1 MTSITLL
8 PLLNTHTHTHTTT
21 VFKGLDIMGFH
32 LWDYGD
38 FQDKQIA
45 FFFSSCF
52 WFYIYFQKDKNE
64 LTFSLSLLV
73 DGCIHRAAGPCL
85 LAECRNL
92 NGCETGH
99 AKITCG
105 YDLPAKC
112 EYSSCEH
119 CFHIHWARL
128 YGFILQVCNWKGKW

>member
-1 MTSITLL
+1 ML
-8 PLLNTHTHTHTTT
+8 
-21 VFKGLDIMGFH
+21 
-32 LWDYGD
+32 
-38 FQDKQIA
+38 
-45 FFFSSCF
+45 
-52 WFYIYFQKDKNE
+52 
-64 LTFSLSLLV
+64 SLSQVLHLFPTDRIWANFFLSPPV

-112 EYSSCEH
+112 EYSSFEH
-119 CFHIHWARL
+119 SFKIRCTLLPCFTPQIIEEQMAVVFL
-128 YGFILQVCNWKGKW
+128 N

>member
-1 MTSITLL
+1 MSRKS
-8 PLLNTHTHTHTTT
+8 NKREKEKKEKKEQ
-21 VFKGLDIMGFH
+21 V
-32 LWDYGD
+32 
-38 FQDKQIA
+38 KQWKKEEKYEKEEEERRKRREV
-45 FFFSSCF
+45 CR
-52 WFYIYFQKDKNE
+52 
-64 LTFSLSLLV
+64 TM

-112 EYSSCEH
+112 EYTFSEH
-119 CFHIHWARL
+119 YFKVR
-128 YGFILQVCNWKGKW
+128 

>member
-1 MTSITLL
+1 MRNSKPREPNGGTGTQARVSRVILL
-8 PLLNTHTHTHTTT
+8 PLCKAASH
-21 VFKGLDIMGFH
+21 KG
-32 LWDYGD
+32 
-38 FQDKQIA
+38 KA
-45 FFFSSCF
+45 S
-52 WFYIYFQKDKNE
+52 K
-64 LTFSLSLLV
+64 SLSTWKALV

-112 EYSSCEH
+112 EFSSFEY
-119 CFHIHWARL
+119 CF
-128 YGFILQVCNWKGKW
+128 

>member
-1 MTSITLL
+1 M
-8 PLLNTHTHTHTTT
+8 
-21 VFKGLDIMGFH
+21 
-32 LWDYGD
+32 
-38 FQDKQIA
+38 
-45 FFFSSCF
+45 
-52 WFYIYFQKDKNE
+52 
-64 LTFSLSLLV
+64 

-112 EYSSCEH
+112 EYGMPELPFRIAESVNLAFYLFIFSSKEYLEKETAEVE
-119 CFHIHWARL
+119 F
-128 YGFILQVCNWKGKW
+128 N